1 MTLAELSIR
10 RPVLTIVISLFIML
24 MGSISL
30 TKLPVREY
38 PAIDPPTVSIT
49 TSYPG
54 AAAEVVQ
61 TQITERI
68 EEAVNTVAGIDT
80 LSSVSR
86 EGASVI
92 TAEFKMGV
100 DLDVAASD
108 IRDQLS
114 RAARFLPADINPPIL
129 NKADADSNPIFGIAL
144 SSQTKSQ
151 LELGAYADSLRER
164 LQTVPGI
171 ASVDQPAEKRYAMR
185 LWMDPE
191 KLSAYG
197 VSPLDVKQIL
207 TQENIELPA
216 GRIEGS
222 S

>member
-10 RPVLTIVISLFIML
+10 RPVLTIVIALFIML
-24 MGSISL
+24 MGGISL

-86 EGASVI
+86 EGASII
-92 TAEFKMGV
+92 TAEFKLGV
-100 DLDVAASD
+100 DLDEAANE
-108 IRDQLS
+108 I
-114 RAARFLPADINPPIL
+114 
-129 NKADADSNPIFGIAL
+129 
-144 SSQTKSQ
+144 
-151 LELGAYADSLRER
+151 GAV
-164 LQTVPGI
+164 Q
-171 ASVDQPAEKRYAMR
+171 
-185 LWMDPE
+185 PE
-191 KLSAYG
+191 KTEVGLLHD
-197 VSPLDVKQIL
+197 PLPVVDDGRGRPHRDDRRGTGACTFR
-207 TQENIELPA
+207 TQPW
-216 GRIEGS
+216 GR
-222 S
+222 